1 MNTIFAMNEK
11 LCCTLAYVTGRNG
24 AAVMAYDG
32 NGIIDQIKDEVTVK
46 ML

>member
-11 LCCTLAYVTGRNG
+11 LCCSDRNG
-24 AAVMAYDG
+24 VVVMAYDG
-32 NGIIDQIKDEVTVK
+32 NDIIDEMKEEVTIR

>member
-11 LCCTLAYVTGRNG
+11 LCCTGLNG
-24 AAVMAYDG
+24 VVVMAYDG
-32 NGIIDQIKDEVTVK
+32 NGIIDQIKEEVTIR